1 MSKAKTPILAGIVA
15 AMMIAPFALA
25 QETTSPPDATPP
37 AATSQSQPKIA
48 PRGPQT
54 STAVRPGRNAQAPCD
69 REARRE
75 RRRDGEGRG
84 YGKRHERGEYG
95 RRHGGRD
102 YGERHEY
109 REHHAGR
116 LGWFK
121 RMWDHDDDEGDDDD
135 DDYRGRGRGMNRPA
149 PSGSVTPPANG
160 LFNNGAKPKAQ
171 VN

>member
-15 AMMIAPFALA
+15 TMIIAPVALA
-25 QETTSPPDATPP
+25 QETTSTPEVTPP
-37 AATSQSQPKIA
+37 AATSQSQPEIA
-48 PRGPQT
+48 PRSPQT
-54 STAVRPGRNAQAPCD
+54 STAVRPGRNADIPCD

-84 YGKRHERGEYG
+84 YGERHERGEYG
-95 RRHGGRD
+95 RRHGRRE

-109 REHHAGR
+109 RERHAGR
-116 LGWFK
+116 FGWFK
-121 RMWDHDDDEGDDDD
+121 RMWDDDEGDDDD
-135 DDYRGRGRGMNRPA
+135 DDYRGRGMNRPA
-149 PSGSVTPPANG
+149 PSGSVAPPANG